1 MTLASRRGGRRLL
14 LAASLLTAGRV
25 GAQGVPCPGPARDS
39 VRTWAPPL
47 DRVITLNAS
56 GASLRTAL
64 DLVAARANVRLSYAS
79 DALPL
84 DREACV
90 PQGPMPL
97 GAALTALLRDL
108 AITATPVGGTQI
120 VLAPTREASS
130 LAVSPRTATLDRVVV
145 TGSAAGAAQRGLPY
159 SVDVVQGRDLRG
171 AAAPSLATALN
182 GSIPGLW
189 IWSEAPTTLLTRFG
203 SIRGASSFGVS
214 TPKVFV
220 DGIELANP
228 LLLTR
233 IAADAIERIEV
244 IRGPQ
249 GAALYGADAISGVV
263 NVQLRHDGASDGQR
277 DATLRSSAGAS
288 QSDYTAAGAFTQ
300 EHVVS
305 LRAGSAERSAGAVL
319 ALNTTGAI
327 VPGGR
332 TTQFSIDAG
341 SRTVSSRTIVSSTA
355 RLWMARAD
363 APTNPVLSTLTSAVP
378 GIPPLVDASPQAVT
392 QYTLG
397 GTVTHAPDAAW
408 THTVTAGIDG
418 YRLGGLAVD
427 PLPVPSSLDTALRAT
442 AGGADK
448 GTLRASSVR
457 RMTLGDA
464 TTATVT
470 IAGDGALLRDATT
483 STQTLFVSRAPGGV
497 TRVTLLPTP
506 AVWLSTIGLSAQGS
520 VNIKETLYLTAGVRS
535 ERNDGFTAAS
545 RFTLLPSI
553 GATLVRQLG
562 DATLK
567 GRVAYGVGMRP
578 ARNPM
583 RSTAWSG
590 ISAAG
595 IASTLQPERQEGVEA
610 GVDFFWKR
618 NFSMQVTRFDQR
630 ASSLIQQV
638 PVLEV
643 GVVATDTTGWRLG
656 GGRPPRYGYTL
667 ANLGAI
673 TNRGWELAV
682 RQSVGPLS
690 LAGSMS
696 LVQSRVTQVAA
707 EYGGELREGDRMLAV
722 PARTTGVSLTWTPP
736 RWQVQLGGT
745 QVADWINY
753 DRLGLAATYLRGG
766 APSRGLTGA
775 ALRSY
780 WLRYGEVTR
789 LRASV
794 ARELPRGLTM
804 RLLGDNL
811 LDRQRG
817 EPDNVTIVPGRTL
830 SFGIAARF

>member
-1 MTLASRRGGRRLL
+1 MTLAARRGGRRLL

-25 GAQGVPCPGPARDS
+25 GAQGMPCPGAARDS
-39 VRTWAPPL
+39 ARAWAPPL
-47 DRVITLNAS
+47 DRVITLNSS

-64 DLVAARANVRLSYAS
+64 DLVAARAHVRLSYAS

-90 PQGPMPL
+90 PQGAMPL
-97 GAALTALLRDL
+97 GAALAALLHDL
-108 AITATPVGGTQI
+108 AIAATPVGGTQI
-120 VLAPTREASS
+120 VLAPVRAGSG
-130 LAVSPRTATLDRVVV
+130 LAVAPRTATLDRVVV

-159 SVDVVQGRDLRG
+159 AVDVVQGRDLRG
-171 AAAPSLATALN
+171 AAAPSLGTALN

-189 IWSEAPTTLLTRFG
+189 IWSDAPTTLLTRFG

-214 TPKVFV
+214 APKVFV

-233 IAADAIERIEV
+233 IAADAIDRIEV

-263 NVQLRHDGASDGQR
+263 NVQLRHDGATNGRR
-277 DATLRSSAGAS
+277 DATLRSSAGAA
-288 QSDYTAAGAFTQ
+288 QSDYAAAGAFTQ
-300 EHVVS
+300 EHVLS
-305 LRAGSAERSAGAVL
+305 LRAGSAERSAGAVV

-327 VPGGR
+327 VPGGSLM
-332 TTQFSIDAG
+332 QLSIDAG

-355 RLWMARAD
+355 RLWTARAD
-363 APTNPVLSTLTSAVP
+363 APINPVLATLNAAVP
-378 GIPPLVDASPQAVT
+378 GVQPLDGDSGQAVT

-418 YRLGGLAVD
+418 YRLAGLAVD
-427 PLPVPSSLDTALRAT
+427 LVPVPSALDSALRAT
-442 AGGADK
+442 EGGADR

-457 RMTLGDA
+457 RVTFSEATSGTFTFAGDA
-464 TTATVT
+464 
-470 IAGDGALLRDATT
+470 ALLRDATT
-483 STQTLFVSRAPGGV
+483 TAQPVRIGRTPSGG
-497 TRVTLLPTP
+497 TRVPPPPQPT
-506 AVWLSTIGLSAQGS
+506 AWLSTVGVSAQAS
-520 VNIKETLYLTAGVRS
+520 MTVHETLFLTAGLRT

-545 RFTLLPSI
+545 RFALLPSV
-553 GATLVRQLG
+553 GASFVRPMG
-562 DATLK
+562 NATLK
-567 GRVAYGVGMRP
+567 ARIAYGVGMRP

-583 RSTAWSG
+583 RTTAWRTIG
-590 ISAAG
+590 AGEIGSA
-595 IASTLQPERQEGVEA
+595 LQPERQEGVEA
-610 GVDFFWKR
+610 GLDFFWKR
-618 NFSMQVTRFDQR
+618 NLSVQVTRFDQH

-638 PVLEV
+638 PVLDATM
-643 GVVATDTTGWRLG
+643 VVPDSAGWRLG
-656 GGRPPRYGYTL
+656 GARQPRYGYRL
-667 ANLGAI
+667 QNLGAI
-673 TNRGWELAV
+673 SNRGWEFAV
-682 RQSVGPLS
+682 RQSVGALS
-690 LAGSMS
+690 VAGSMS
-696 LVQSRVTQVAA
+696 LVQSRVTQVAPGYA
-707 EYGGELREGDRMLAV
+707 GDLREGDRMLAV
-722 PARTTGVSLTWTPP
+722 PARTTGLTLTWTPP

-753 DRLGLAATYLRGG
+753 DRLALASTYLRGG
-766 APSRGLTGA
+766 APSRELSGTV
-775 ALRSY
+775 LRSY
-780 WLRYGEVTR
+780 WLPYGEVTR

-794 ARELPRGLTM
+794 ARDLPRGLTL

-817 EPDNVTIVPGRTL
+817 EPDNVTIVPGRTF